1 MCQSA
6 INYKNHLVVFTSG
19 RFSWILVAFVVLMMG
34 QFNLIAQDRQE
45 LERNKKR
52 IEQEIQL
59 ITQMLEETKSS
70 TETNLSQLAIISNRI
85 ESRRSLIANI
95 NNEIDI
101 IKGRIATTTKEK
113 DQLEREL
120 QELRDSYARMIYYA
134 QKNRSSY
141 QRMMFVFSSRDFNQ
155 AYLRLR
161 YLQQLTRH
169 RQVQA
174 EKIVETSVKLEEN
187 LVVLEIQRAEQ
198 QVLLTEQQQEM
209 QTLTAERETQAKN
222 ISQLKQKEKELLQQ
236 LKEQEKAA
244 RDLEKAIEQVIAEER
259 RKAAEAARQQGRTV
273 TDEFRLTPEERLLSN
288 NFAENKGNLP
298 WPLERG
304 IITGFFG
311 EQPHPVLP
319 GIKIANNGID
329 ISTTQGSKA
338 RAIFEG
344 TVARV
349 FSIAGGYAVII
360 RHGEYLTVY
369 SHLSEVFVQNGQK
382 VKVRDE
388 LGIVATDNEDSKT
401 YVHLEVWHGNN
412 KLNPAEW
419 ISRQR

>member
-1 MCQSA
+1 MCESA
-6 INYKNHLVVFTSG
+6 IKHKISN
-19 RFSWILVAFVVLMMG
+19 WIFISLFLRLFLLFVVL
-34 QFNLIAQDRQE
+34 FIHLTLAAQDRLE

-59 ITQMLEETKSS
+59 INQMLAETKST
-70 TETNLSQLAIISNRI
+70 TEMNLGQLAIITNRI
-85 ESRRSLIANI
+85 ESRQSLILNLT
-95 NNEIDI
+95 NEINI
-101 IKGRIATTTKEK
+101 IRGRIATTTREKE
-113 DQLEREL
+113 QLEKEL
-120 QELRDSYARMIYYA
+120 QELRESYARMIYYA

-169 RQVQA
+169 RQLQA
-174 EKIVETSVKLEEN
+174 EKIGETTLKLEEN
-187 LVVLEIQRAEQ
+187 LVVLEVQRAEQ
-198 QVLLTEQQQEM
+198 QLLLNQQQQEM

-236 LKEQEKAA
+236 LKDQEKAA

-259 RKAAEAARQQGRTV
+259 RKAAEAARQQGRTA
-273 TDEFRLTPEERLLSN
+273 TDAFRLTPEERLLSN

-360 RHGEYLTVY
+360 RHGDYLTVY

-388 LGIVATDNEDSKT
+388 IGIVATNTTESKT

-419 ISRQR
+419 ITRQR